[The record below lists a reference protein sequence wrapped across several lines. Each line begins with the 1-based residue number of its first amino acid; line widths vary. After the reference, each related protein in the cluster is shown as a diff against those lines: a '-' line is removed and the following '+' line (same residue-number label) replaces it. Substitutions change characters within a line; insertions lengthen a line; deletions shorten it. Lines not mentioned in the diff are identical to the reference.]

1 MSVALS
7 RVVSLRGLFL
17 LQDVPKDHEF
27 FNLDEGD
34 ELLAQ
39 DKKYSRQSNAEVA
52 RITG

>member
-1 MSVALS
+1 MYAALS
-7 RVVSLRGLFL
+7 RVVSLQGLFL

-39 DKKYSRQSNAEVA
+39 DKKYSRQSNEVA